1 MSDTD
6 SKDGDAVQIDD
17 QLSVPCR
24 SEDKAE
30 LRVEAA
36 RKGISMGELARRRIF
51 GDKRKA
57 VPA

>member
-1 MSDTD
+1 MPETD
-6 SKDGDAVQIDD
+6 SKDDDAVQIDD

-24 SEDKAE
+24 SEDKQE

-51 GDKRKA
+51 GRREK